1 MEQGLARAARM
12 GPFPVGT
19 EVDAGR
25 GRDEGGVV
33 RSLTSDLPHPYTKH
47 TNLRAISDG
56 RERKFLLTES

>member
-1 MEQGLARAARM
+1 M